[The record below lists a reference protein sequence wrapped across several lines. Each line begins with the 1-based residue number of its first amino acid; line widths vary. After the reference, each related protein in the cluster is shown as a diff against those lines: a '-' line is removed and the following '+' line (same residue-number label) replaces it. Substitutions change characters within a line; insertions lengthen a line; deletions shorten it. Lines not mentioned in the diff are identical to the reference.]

1 MLIMNTTDQLLE
13 KIESAIN
20 ANHEVWQKQPP
31 MNLYEPVSYAM
42 SAGGK
47 RLRPLLVLLGCQLFD
62 TEVDKAI
69 PAAMAIEVFHNF
81 TLLHDDIM
89 DKADKRR
96 GQPTVHIK
104 YCDNTAIL
112 SGDAMAF
119 LAYRFLLQSQTGNIH
134 ELAAVFTETA
144 LEVCEGQQ
152 YDMDFEHR
160 TDVTTAE
167 YLEMIRLKT
176 AVLLGCALKA
186 GALVGGASEDMADTV
201 YQIGINLG
209 IAFQLQ
215 DDLLDTFGDEN
226 KFGKNIGGDI
236 VANKKTFLLIETLQD
251 ASDAQR
257 DELMNWLNRK
267 DFDRREK
274 ITAVKNI
281 FNSLQIREKTE
292 NVIVSYMEDAL
303 ALLASLP
310 ADTSR
315 KAYLESLCRKL
326 MTRSN

>member
-1 MLIMNTTDQLLE
+1 MNTTDQLLE

-31 MNLYEPVSYAM
+31 LNLYEPVSYAM

-69 PAAMAIEVFHNF
+69 PATLAIEVFHNF

-96 GQPTVHIK
+96 GQPTVHVK
-104 YCDNTAIL
+104 YNDNTAIL

-119 LAYRFLLQSQTGNIH
+119 LAYRFLLQCPTGNIH
-134 ELAAVFTETA
+134 ELASVFTETA

-152 YDMDFEHR
+152 YDMDFENQ
-160 TDVTTAE
+160 TDVTTEE

-186 GALVGGASEDMADTV
+186 GALIGGASEDMADTV

-215 DDLLDTFGDEN
+215 DDLLDTFGNESE
-226 KFGKNIGGDI
+226 FGKNIGGDI
-236 VANKKTFLLIETLQD
+236 VANKKTFLLTEALQN
-251 ASDAQR
+251 AADAQR
-257 DELMNWLNRK
+257 AELLSWLMKR
-267 DFDRREK
+267 DFDRKQK
-274 ITAVKNI
+274 ISAVKII
-281 FNSLQIREKTE
+281 FNSLDIREKTE
-292 NVIVSYMEDAL
+292 NVISSYMEDAL

-310 ADTSR
+310 ADPSR
-315 KAYLESLCRKL
+315 KAYLESLCRK
-326 MTRSN
+326 MMKRSS